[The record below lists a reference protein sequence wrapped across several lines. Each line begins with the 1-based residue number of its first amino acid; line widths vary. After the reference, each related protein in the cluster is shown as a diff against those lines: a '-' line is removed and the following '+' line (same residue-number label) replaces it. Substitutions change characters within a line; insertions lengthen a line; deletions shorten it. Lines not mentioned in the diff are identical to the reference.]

1 MENQTESLDADD
13 QFLARDSPD
22 LPHAL
27 IAFDSAHD
35 PHMRRL
41 ARLVAMRLE
50 DEGFIA
56 DLADASAHAMP
67 VPPDYEL
74 VIVGM
79 TLHRLNDYLILRWL
93 EYFSSTLHD
102 VPSAAFV
109 VASNTHWPHALSR
122 ISHHLDWHPL
132 MVTAFPPLAV
142 LSSHRFARQLVAD
155 QRSVSSFVH
164 RVVARLRHASGGD
177 LATTNAR

>member
-1 MENQTESLDADD
+1 MENQTETFDSD

-22 LPHAL
+22 QPHAL
-27 IAFDSAHD
+27 IAFDAAHD

-50 DEGFIA
+50 EMGYIA
-56 DLADASAHAMP
+56 DLADASSHAMP

-79 TLHRLNDYLILRWL
+79 TLHRMNDYLILRWL
-93 EYFSSTLHD
+93 ESFATTLHD

-109 VASNTHWPHALSR
+109 VASNTSWPHTLSR
-122 ISHHLDWHPL
+122 ISHHLDWHPV
-132 MVTAFPPLAV
+132 MVSAFPPLAA

-155 QRSVSSFVH
+155 QRSVTTFVH
-164 RVVARLRHASGGD
+164 RVVARLRHATGCD
-177 LATTNAR
+177 LATTNVR